1 MASKRKSTTPC
12 MVLPM
17 QTEEQYPD
25 LEMEEG
31 LEVQNEVPVENP
43 VAVAAESVSSEEDV
57 PETDNLL
64 DTDSKRVE
72 GGYECKYCS
81 FQTTD
86 LNMFT
91 FHVDSEHPTVV
102 LNSSYVCVECNF
114 LTKRYDALSD
124 HNLRYHNKEDNFM
137 LTMVKRNNQTV
148 FEQTVSDL
156 TFDGNFVQQ
165 ENEESEDA
173 MAVGIPFSKTPIMKM
188 KNKAEPKRIVVTP
201 KAADDL
207 EVHKES
213 ESEQEPKEM
222 PAVDMPAIDIP
233 AAVMPALDTPAI
245 MPTLDM
251 PAVVMGA
258 VDTPAVVMAAV
269 DTPAI
274 LKPTVD
280 TPALNTPSPAEMP
293 ALPAPVEPAKPSIVI
308 NPTPQNLNK
317 TIIGSATVLPAG
329 LAQVLS
335 ALQNQQSS
343 RTQVLIPV
351 SSIPTYNGSMDNN
364 AVLVNTYNKF
374 PYPTLSEIVGL
385 SFQTKYTEEQIKIWF
400 SAQRLK
406 HGVSWTPEEVDE
418 ARRKHFNGTVHTMPQ
433 TITVIPAHLS
443 AARNGLQPILQ
454 TCQIVGQPGL
464 VLTQVGGANPMPV
477 TTPITLTVASVN
489 NQVQLPKPATQV
501 TPAIVETKRA
511 PTVQPP
517 PLTPQENSALGPD
530 FFGLRPK
537 KSKEQLAEMKASYLK
552 QQHPSDGEIARLMR
566 LTRLTKGEIKK
577 WFSDTRYNQRNSK
590 NNHLIVSNEQNNS
603 SSSTTTIVID
613 SSDETT
619 GSPTSGPVREP
630 RKQSWNTFP
639 DFTLQKFKEKTA
651 EQLQVLEESF
661 QKSNTPTDDELNRL
675 RSETKLTR
683 REIDAW
689 FTEKRKAP
697 ESGETK
703 HEGKESEMAKV
714 TVAIKTETQTPS
726 SSGKAKSGRDKIG
739 KKTPEQLHILKSAFV
754 RTQWPSSEEY
764 QKLSEESGLPRA
776 YIVSWFGDTRY
787 AWKNGNLKWYYYY
800 QSGNIGAINGS
811 GYRRR
816 GRGRSKGRGRGRPR
830 GRPRAMKR
838 SASWSRSPAVMK
850 FKTGKDILKEYY
862 LKHSFLNEQDLD
874 ELVSKSNMGYEQ
886 VRDWFAEIRRR
897 EDMGADLFDDSGE
910 NEEPEEE
917 SQEENQVAVG
927 VGESHGSGG
936 GLDDDDDDETDDSDT
951 WEPPRHVRR
960 RLSRSDD

>member
-17 QTEEQYPD
+17 QTEEQYAD

-31 LEVQNEVPVENP
+31 HEVQTEVPVENP

-124 HNLRYHNKEDNFM
+124 HNLRYHNKDDNFM
-137 LTMVKRNNQTV
+137 LTMVKRNNQTI

-165 ENEESEDA
+165 DKD
-173 MAVGIPFSKTPIMKM
+173 AVGIPFSKTPIMKM
-188 KNKAEPKRIVVTP
+188 KNRAEPKRIAVTP

-207 EVHKES
+207 EVHEES

-233 AAVMPALDTPAI
+233 AAVMPAPDTPAI

-251 PAVVMGA
+251 PAVITSA
-258 VDTPAVVMAAV
+258 V
-269 DTPAI
+269 

-280 TPALNTPSPAEMP
+280 TPAVSTVSLSMPSPVEMP
-293 ALPAPVEPAKPSIVI
+293 VPSTPEEPAKPSIII
-308 NPTPQNLNK
+308 NPPPQDLNK
-317 TIIGSATVLPAG
+317 TIISSATVLPSG

-343 RTQVLIPV
+343 GTQVLIPV
-351 SSIPTYNGSMDNN
+351 SSIPTYNGCMDNN
-364 AVLVNTYNKF
+364 TVLVNTYNKF

-443 AARNGLQPILQ
+443 GTRNGLQPILQ

-477 TTPITLTVASVN
+477 TTPITLTVAGVN
-489 NQVQLPKPATQV
+489 SQVQLPKPATQV
-501 TPAIVETKRA
+501 TPAIMETKSA

-517 PLTPQENSALGPD
+517 PLTPQENSALSPD
-530 FFGLRPK
+530 LFGLRPK

-552 QQHPSDGEIARLMR
+552 QQHPSDGEISRLMR

-577 WFSDTRYNQRNSK
+577 WFSDTRES
-590 NNHLIVSNEQNNS
+590 
-603 SSSTTTIVID
+603 
-613 SSDETT
+613 
-619 GSPTSGPVREP
+619 
-630 RKQSWNTFP
+630 RKQSWNPFP
-639 DFTLQKFKEKTA
+639 DFTLQKFKEKTV

-661 QKSNTPTDDELNRL
+661 QKSTTPTDDELNRL

-703 HEGKESEMAKV
+703 HERMESEMAKRNEATNSSHLTVVINLEV
-714 TVAIKTETQTPS
+714 TTYQSTGNLRKEISSLKQLVTLYPYNHWHWKKLAMAYVNLLRSLSSPS
-726 SSGKAKSGRDKIG
+726 S
-739 KKTPEQLHILKSAFV
+739 V
-754 RTQWPSSEEY
+754 RTTATEPKPRQAQSDGSEETVDAKVTACPATY
-764 QKLSEESGLPRA
+764 GEYRKIIKPQCRKSHRRKSKHRGTNPIELS
-776 YIVSWFGDTRY
+776 
-787 AWKNGNLKWYYYY
+787 
-800 QSGNIGAINGS
+800 GS
-811 GYRRR
+811 
-816 GRGRSKGRGRGRPR
+816 
-830 GRPRAMKR
+830 
-838 SASWSRSPAVMK
+838 
-850 FKTGKDILKEYY
+850 
-862 LKHSFLNEQDLD
+862 
-874 ELVSKSNMGYEQ
+874 
-886 VRDWFAEIRRR
+886 
-897 EDMGADLFDDSGE
+897 
-910 NEEPEEE
+910 
-917 SQEENQVAVG
+917 
-927 VGESHGSGG
+927 
-936 GLDDDDDDETDDSDT
+936 
-951 WEPPRHVRR
+951 
-960 RLSRSDD
+960 